1 MIRFRLGSMAMVG
14 VVLGV
19 AACGSSN
26 TPNPV
31 PARIVVVPDTVRLV
45 QGATQQL
52 NAMVK
57 DGDGNTIDGT
67 ITWTGGSVA
76 TVSATGLLTSIA
88 AGQGTV
94 TATAGT
100 VSTDVPVVITGHPE
114 GVQGPRLPL
123 TNRPFG
129 VAVGGDSVL
138 LATQLDGGT
147 VGKSRT
153 NLATFP
159 GSIVVGS
166 VPTDVTFSANSLEGY
181 VTNQGTH
188 DVGVLSVPAGSQ
200 PTSVAVPG
208 DPFRVRRGTGSIVYV
223 TGNADSVFAINTVT
237 QQIVGRVAV
246 GLDPNGIAISAD
258 GSRLY
263 VTNLSS
269 GDLSEVNTGTM
280 AVVRTITLGGVP
292 QDVVVSPDGT
302 ELYVAN
308 EAGAMQVVTLSSG
321 VVTAA
326 SSATGGLFGLALS
339 PDGARLVGSRPGSG
353 SVLFIDRATRA
364 VLGSVATGGFPRRV
378 AFDLLGSIVVVANE
392 SGWVD
397 LIR

>member
-1 MIRFRLGSMAMVG
+1 MTRFRVSAMAVVG
-14 VVLGV
+14 VVLGL

-31 PARIVVVPDTVRLV
+31 PATIVVAPDTVRLV
-45 QGATQQL
+45 QGGTQQL
-52 NAMVK
+52 DATVK
-57 DGDGNTIDGT
+57 DGDGNAISGT
-67 ITWTGGSVA
+67 ITWTGSTVA
-76 TVSATGLLTSIA
+76 TVSTTGLLTSIA

-100 VSTDVPVVITGHPE
+100 ISTQVPVVITGHPA
-114 GVQGPRLPL
+114 GVLGPRLPL
-123 TNRPFG
+123 GNRPFG
-129 VAVGGDSVL
+129 IAVGTDSVL

-147 VGKSRT
+147 VGKGRT
-153 NLATFP
+153 DLVSFP
-159 GSIVVGS
+159 ASIVVGS
-166 VPTDVTFSANSLEGY
+166 IPTDVTFSASALEGY
-181 VTNQGTH
+181 VANQGTH
-188 DVGVLSVPAGSQ
+188 DLGLLSVAAGTQPA
-200 PTSVAVPG
+200 SVPVPG
-208 DPFRVRRGTGSIVYV
+208 DPFRVRRGTGSIVYL
-223 TGNADSVFAINTVT
+223 TGNADSVFAINTVS

-246 GLDPNGIAISAD
+246 GLDPNGIAVSAD

-263 VTNLSS
+263 VTNLNS
-269 GDLSEVNTGTM
+269 GDLSEINTGTM
-280 AVVRTITLGGVP
+280 TVVRTIPLGGVP

-308 EAGAMQVVTLSSG
+308 ESGAMQVVTLSSG
-321 VVTAA
+321 LVTAA

-339 PDGARLVGSRPGSG
+339 PDGARLVGSRPLSG
-353 SVLFIDRATRA
+353 AVIFIDRSTRA

-378 AFDLLGSIVVVANE
+378 AFDLLGSIVAVANE